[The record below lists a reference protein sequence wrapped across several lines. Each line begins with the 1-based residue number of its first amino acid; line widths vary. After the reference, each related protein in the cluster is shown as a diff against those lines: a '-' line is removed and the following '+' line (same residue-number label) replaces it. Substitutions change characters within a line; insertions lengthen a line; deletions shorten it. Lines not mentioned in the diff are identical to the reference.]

1 MYLSCSMLLI
11 LLSLLCNHDD
21 LILRLYQKKRYHD
34 EGWIFIDR
42 FKVEGDQVIKNKEVL
57 D

>member
-42 FKVEGDQVIKNKEVL
+42 FKVECDQVIVNKEVL